1 MHILETKYSKQKHLL
16 SQKVQ
21 FCDANTA
28 AKICSLFSVCRK
40 KKKHREH
47 RRRREEKDEVE
58 VKEPRERRHREDGE
72 HRERRRREKEE
83 SLVSRL
89 DGARSREDVDIKP
102 VLPSP
107 SDETEGVGRVE
118 HRRRRRREDIPLE
131 STLPAVEPEEKEKRR
146 KKKVSRNVSEQ
157 TVQLMNGQ
165 SIPETEVDAG
175 LFQSLM
181 DMGRVKLRRNGER
194 RRSTKVR

>member
-1 MHILETKYSKQKHLL
+1 MHTWNKTYKTKTLNLAISAILWRNYCL
-16 SQKVQ
+16 
-21 FCDANTA
+21 
-28 AKICSLFSVCRK
+28 KIFSLFSVCRK

-58 VKEPRERRHREDGE
+58 GKEPRERRHREDGE
-72 HRERRRREKEE
+72 HRERRRREKE

-89 DGARSREDVDIKP
+89 DGTRSREDRDIQP
-102 VLPSP
+102 VLPAP

-131 STLPAVEPEEKEKRR
+131 STLPASVEPEEKEKRR

>member
-1 MHILETKYSKQKHLL
+1 MEG
-16 SQKVQ
+16 
-21 FCDANTA
+21 
-28 AKICSLFSVCRK
+28 
-40 KKKHREH
+40 
-47 RRRREEKDEVE
+47 
-58 VKEPRERRHREDGE
+58 KEPRERRHREDGE
-72 HRERRRREKEE
+72 HRERRRREKE

-89 DGARSREDVDIKP
+89 DGTRSREDRDIQP
-102 VLPSP
+102 VLPAP

-131 STLPAVEPEEKEKRR
+131 STLPASVEPEEKEKRR